1 MGAAARS
8 MAGEG
13 RSKPRKGGRNA
24 AGKPGGKATR
34 PAAETGPVTV
44 RPATAE
50 RWPDF
55 EALMGERGGC
65 GGCWCMVWRLQ
76 RKDFEAQVG
85 AGNRA
90 AMKALFDAGAEPGL
104 IAYDGDLPVGWC
116 SIAPRAAF
124 PRLERSR
131 VLKPVDDEAV
141 WSLSCFLIRKSHR
154 NRGISRALLEAAG
167 AFVEARGGGILEG
180 YPIDPKTT
188 PYPAIYAWTGLA
200 SAFRAAG
207 FEEVLRRS
215 ETRPILRKRLGAG

>member
-1 MGAAARS
+1 
-8 MAGEG
+8 MADRG
-13 RSKPRKGGRNA
+13 RSRPRKA
-24 AGKPGGKATR
+24 AGIAGRQT
-34 PAAETGPVTV
+34 AETAAVTV

-55 EALMGERGGC
+55 EALMGERGGY
-65 GGCWCMVWRLQ
+65 GGCWCMLWRLQ
-76 RKDFEAQVG
+76 RKEFEARAG

-90 AMKALFDAGAEPGL
+90 AMKALFESGAEPGL
-104 IAYDGDLPVGWC
+104 IAYDGDEPVGWC
-116 SIAPRAAF
+116 SVAPRAAF
-124 PRLERSR
+124 PRLDRSR
-131 VLKPVDDEAV
+131 VLKPVDDQEV

-167 AFVEARGGGILEG
+167 DFVKARGGRVLEG

-188 PYPAIYAWTGLA
+188 PYPAVYAWTGLA

-215 ETRPILRKRLGAG
+215 ETRPILRKRLIAG